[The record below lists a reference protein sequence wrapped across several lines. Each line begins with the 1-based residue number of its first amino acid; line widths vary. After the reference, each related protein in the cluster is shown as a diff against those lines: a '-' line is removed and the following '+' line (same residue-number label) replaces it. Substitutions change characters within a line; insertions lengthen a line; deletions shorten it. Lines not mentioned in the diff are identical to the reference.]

1 MYKEDIGIHLTFDI
15 PYKQQFVLREVL
27 FKLIKDE
34 RKYNIMGCASSSPQ
48 DSIVAGNRSDNP
60 FVFFEIE
67 IGGRKVG
74 RIEIEL
80 RADVVPKTAEN
91 FRCL

>member
-1 MYKEDIGIHLTFDI
+1 
-15 PYKQQFVLREVL
+15 
-27 FKLIKDE
+27 
-34 RKYNIMGCASSSPQ
+34 MGCASSSPQ
-48 DSIVAGNRSDNP
+48 DSIVAGKRSDNP
-60 FVFFEIE
+60 FVFFDIE

-74 RIEIEL
+74 RVEIEL